1 MATAEPSLDGQQQW
15 VVAAVDQYEVRLV
28 RYATRLL
35 RDEDAAR
42 DVVQFAFLR
51 LCDRSRDVPRE
62 RIGQWLYTVCRN
74 KALDMLRVRRRTERL
89 SETDDAESLAPDP
102 ADMAEQRDL
111 YGRLCGAIASLPLVQ
126 REAIGLWA
134 EGLSYREIAEITGQ
148 TEGSLRVLV
157 CRGLNRLR
165 QHPVARQLLEPA
177 AETVPLRA
185 PSPKVV

>member
-1 MATAEPSLDGQQQW
+1 MAEPSLDGRQQS
-15 VVAAVDQYEVRLV
+15 VVAAVDQFEVRLV

-51 LCDRSRDVPRE
+51 LCDQSHDVPQE
-62 RIGQWLYTVCRN
+62 RVGQWLYTVCRN
-74 KALDMLRVRRRTERL
+74 KALDLLRVRRR
-89 SETDDAESLAPDP
+89 SESLPEAGDTESQEPGP
-102 ADMAEQRDL
+102 ADLAEQRDL
-111 YGRLCGAIASLPLVQ
+111 YGRLSAAVASLPLVQ

-134 EGLSYREIAEITGQ
+134 EGFSYREIAQITGQ

-165 QHPVARQLLEPA
+165 QHPVARQLLGSAVEK
-177 AETVPLRA
+177 VPLRPA
-185 PSPKVV
+185 SPKVV